1 MRQSVRMMRM
11 CQHMGQDM
19 RSVLLRARR
28 RD

>member
-1 MRQSVRMMRM
+1 MRQSGREMRM
-11 CQHMGQDM
+11 CQCMCQDM